1 MKLQDL
7 CLSIALPLL
16 VTVPVHAQDI
26 YKCADGDGRITY
38 SNVPTK
44 SCRKLVLDPVNLA
57 PAAKPPAARVA
68 TPPGFPKVDDQTQKS
83 RDGDRRRIL
92 EGELAAEQ
100 KNAEQAKKDLAE
112 QEGSSCPANVCR
124 VVRSAVA
131 RCRSVSSSTATRWP
145 CTSATSKPSRK
156 RSAICAE
163 RRGLPVWPPDRLRL
177 IPPAPPG
184 WIDGHR
190 GTAPLPPGGSSGSRA
205 RQKGRSGE
213 RQARR

>member
-112 QEGSSCPANVCR
+112 QEGIVLPSERMQGGAISGGKVQER
-124 VVRSAVA
+124 IQQYRDKVA
-131 RCRSVSSSTATRWP
+131 LHQRNIE
-145 CTSATSKPSRK
+145 
-156 RSAICAE
+156 AIQKE
-163 RRGLPVWPPDRLRL
+163 IGNLR
-177 IPPAPPG
+177 
-184 WIDGHR
+184 
-190 GTAPLPPGGSSGSRA
+190 
-205 RQKGRSGE
+205 
-213 RQARR
+213 